1 MPRRRTAFA
10 AALPVLVAVAGGTA
24 LALRGLRRDR
34 RANRRAAGH
43 YKVLADM
50 GRIGFRAVIWDGTS
64 ATEALR
70 LATSVS
76 TDFGRTWVEG
86 PDGKTPARP

>member
-1 MPRRRTAFA
+1 MPRRRTLAA

-24 LALRGLRRDR
+24 LAVRGLRRSR
-34 RANRRAAGH
+34 VAGRRAAGR
-43 YKVLADM
+43 YRVLADM
-50 GRIGFRAVIWDGTS
+50 GRAGFRAVIWDGTS

-86 PDGKTPARP
+86 PDGKAPTRP